1 MGSFLTDLGQQ
12 NVYRIFAEVKVF
24 NEMFFR
30 LEIPYEYLDSI
41 VKKLVIMFPSDL
53 AYLDAYRNYDTD
65 PANEQS

>member
-12 NVYRIFAEVKVF
+12 NVYRIFAEVKIF

-30 LEIPYEYLDSI
+30 LEIPYEYLDSTG
-41 VKKLVIMFPSDL
+41 KKLVTMFPSDL